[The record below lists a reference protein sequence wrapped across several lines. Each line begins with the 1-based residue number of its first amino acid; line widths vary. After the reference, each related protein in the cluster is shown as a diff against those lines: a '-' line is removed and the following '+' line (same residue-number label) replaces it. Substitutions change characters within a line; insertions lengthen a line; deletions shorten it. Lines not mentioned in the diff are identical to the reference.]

1 MKNTLILACIWVATL
16 YLIHF
21 LFAEKA
27 DRRGFEY
34 FPDMV
39 YSKAAETQGAYSG
52 LPAQMTQQLPV
63 PGTFHRDQPLVQF
76 SADEEG
82 RRKAGEEL
90 TNPFQPSSGR
100 SQEEDAAAAG
110 RGRVLYS
117 RFCQPC
123 HGASGEGD
131 GSVVRRGYPPPP
143 SLHRSTT
150 LEYADGEL
158 FHIISYG
165 IGNMP
170 AYRSQIPLEE
180 RWMIVRHLRELQGQ
194 GQPVRIEEGP

>member
-1 MKNTLILACIWVATL
+1 MKKTIFLAFTWVTAL

-21 LFAEKA
+21 LLGEKV
-27 DRRGFEY
+27 DQRGLEY
-34 FPDMV
+34 FPDMA
-39 YSKAAETQGAYSG
+39 YSKAAETQNAYPD
-52 LPAQMTQQLPV
+52 LPGQMTQQQPV
-63 PGTFHRDQPLVQF
+63 PGTLHREQSLLQF

-82 RRKAGEEL
+82 RKSAGEEL
-90 TNPFQPSSGR
+90 INPFSPSSDR
-100 SQEEDAAAAG
+100 NPVEDEVTAG
-110 RGRVLYS
+110 RGRVLYT

-143 SLHRSTT
+143 SLHRATA
-150 LEYADGEL
+150 LEYLDGEL

-165 IGNMP
+165 TGNMP

-180 RWMIVRHLRELQGQ
+180 RWKIVRYLRELQGQ
-194 GQPVRIEEGP
+194 DVPVTVEEGP